1 MTWRNADAK
10 KERFRYTR
18 RPRVARQWWTR
29 WMLLPTAVATF
40 VFVVIPVTPVST
52 SASTISTSTHAVPHK
67 VSHGTLDVSQT
78 TGTPNSSEPSNYAP
92 PSATALAGYNLS
104 YVNDFTGTTVPSGWS
119 VYTGTPG
126 SGDPGSQ
133 WAINHVTVGGGELQL
148 NTFKDPAFNNEW
160 VTGGLCQCGV
170 DRLYGAY
177 FVRSRVTGPG
187 STQVELLWPKIG
199 WPPEIDFDETGGGT
213 TLSQATLHW
222 SAANSQIHNQVNT
235 DMTQWHTWGVIWT
248 PTSVTYTLDGTIWGE
263 INIAADVPQ
272 QVMTLD
278 IQQQTWCSATPSFA
292 CPTVDDSTQVDWVAE
307 YSTTAPA
314 VTSTTMAP
322 PAPPAPP
329 APTTFPTTT
338 TTAAKTTTT
347 IAPASLVV
355 TVKPFAKNS
364 AALTPHL
371 ETEISSLADWISS
384 NHLSQVTLTG
394 YGTILT
400 SRGKKLALGR
410 ARAMIVERYLR
421 QRLAALHV
429 KHVSISVLGA
439 AITAPTGIVANG
451 RVVALVR

>member
-1 MTWRNADAK
+1 MSWRDSDAK
-10 KERFRYTR
+10 REPFQRVR
-18 RPRVARQWWTR
+18 RVGVARQWWMR
-29 WMLLPTAVATF
+29 WLLLPTAVATF
-40 VFVVIPVTPVST
+40 VFVVFPVSPGST
-52 SASTISTSTHAVPHK
+52 SASTISTSKLAVPHK
-67 VSHGTLDVSQT
+67 VSHGTLDVTQT
-78 TGTPNSSEPSNYAP
+78 IGTPNSSEPSSYAP
-92 PSATALAGYNLS
+92 PSANALTGYNLS
-104 YVNDFTGTTVPSGWS
+104 YVNDFTGTTIPSGWS

-133 WAINHVTVGGGELQL
+133 WAINHVTVGGGQLQL

-187 STQVELLWPKIG
+187 STQVELLWPKVG
-199 WPPEIDFDETGGGT
+199 WPPEIDFDETGGDT
-213 TLSQATLHW
+213 TSSQATLHW

-263 INIAADVPQ
+263 IDIAADVPQ

-278 IQQQTWCSATPSFA
+278 IQQQTWCSATPSWA
-292 CPTVDDSTQVDWVAE
+292 CPTANDSTQVDWVAE

-314 VTSTTMAP
+314 ATTTSTTP
-322 PAPPAPP
+322 PAPPPP
-329 APTTFPTTT
+329 TFPTTT
-338 TTAAKTTTT
+338 TTVTKTTTT

-355 TVKPFAKNS
+355 TVKPFTPNS

-384 NHLSQVTLTG
+384 NHLSQVELTG
-394 YGTILT
+394 YGTTLT
-400 SRGKKLALGR
+400 SRGRKLALGR

-439 AITAPTGIVANG
+439 AIAAPAGKVANG

>member
-1 MTWRNADAK
+1 MTRRNADAK
-10 KERFRYTR
+10 KERFRSTR
-18 RPRVARQWWTR
+18 RPGVARQWWTR

-40 VFVVIPVTPVST
+40 VFVVIPVSPGST
-52 SASTISTSTHAVPHK
+52 SASTISTSTLAVPHK

-78 TGTPNSSEPSNYAP
+78 TGQPNSSEPSGDAP
-92 PSATALAGYNLS
+92 PSANALAGYKLS

-187 STQVELLWPKIG
+187 STQVELLWPKVG

-213 TLSQATLHW
+213 TSSQATLHW
-222 SAANSQIHNQVNT
+222 SAANSQTQNQVNT

-263 INIAADVPQ
+263 IDNAADVPQ

-278 IQQQTWCSATPSFA
+278 LQQQTWCSATPSFA
-292 CPTVDDSTQVDWVAE
+292 CPTADDSTYVDWVAE

-314 VTSTTMAP
+314 VTTTTTTLAASP
-322 PAPPAPP
+322 PP
-329 APTTFPTTT
+329 TFPTTT
-338 TTAAKTTTT
+338 TMVTKTTTT

-355 TVKPFAKNS
+355 TVKPFAPNS
-364 AALTPHL
+364 AVLTPHL
-371 ETEISSLADWISS
+371 KTEITSLADWIAS
-384 NHLSQVTLTG
+384 NGLSQVNLTG
-394 YGTILT
+394 YGTTLT

-429 KHVSISVLGA
+429 KDVSISVLGA
-439 AITAPTGIVANG
+439 AIAAPAGKVANG